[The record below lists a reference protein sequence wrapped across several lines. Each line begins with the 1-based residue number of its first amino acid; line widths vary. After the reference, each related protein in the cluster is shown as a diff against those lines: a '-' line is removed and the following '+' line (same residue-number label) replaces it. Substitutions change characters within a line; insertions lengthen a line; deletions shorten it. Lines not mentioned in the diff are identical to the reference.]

1 MTNVAMAFSMNA
13 LIAQAHGTYIAFL
26 DEVFESLSEDNIEV
40 VIGLI
45 RKIYQDK
52 TLFLI
57 THQESLPIPNARVLR
72 VKYVKGISQ
81 YEW

>member
-1 MTNVAMAFSMNA
+1 MNA
-13 LIAQAHGTYIAFL
+13 LIAQAHGTNIAFL